1 MGTFQRGDRGLDVTR
16 LEIALMELGLYS
28 GVLDDFFGPTLENS
42 VRLYQARKG
51 LLTTGISDDQT
62 TAAIL
67 AEPSPR
73 AASLRDKPADYR
85 SLTLTASFET
95 SIGPP
100 ECFSGLAGD
109 FDGQG
114 ISFGVLQWNLGQG
127 TLQPLLRKLDMA
139 HPEVV
144 KAAFGDGYQELRTML
159 TKSTRE
165 QLAWARKIQ
174 TANRR
179 SLVEPWRSRF
189 KALGAT
195 RECQQIQVERE
206 HREPDPPED
215 RERVCTDSRLTV
227 TRAAGSRTDADRRQ
241 PPCGGG
247 PARVRRGCPSAE
259 ARDRQRGG
267 HRAWKWLRPRETVS
281 ARAQACVGGS
291 AAYADRVI
299 AEPQSW
305 TAAEQRATG
314 GSPGARFRC
323 PCGPS
328 DLTRGSTSR
337 KWS

>member
-195 RECQQIQVERE
+195 RECQQIQVEGASERFATARRLCRDYGLWSERAVALMFDIVVQNGSIGSQTHQKIVSESARIPGSLSRE
-206 HREPDPPED
+206 QQEVERMRIVANRRAEAARPEFVED
-215 RERVCTDSRLTV
+215 
-227 TRAAGSRTDADRRQ
+227 
-241 PPCGGG
+241 
-247 PARVRRGCPSAE
+247 VRRRKLAIANGVGIVHGNGYDLE
-259 ARDRQRGG
+259 RQYLL
-267 HRAWKWLRPRETVS
+267 ALKPALEEVP
-281 ARAQACVGGS
+281 
-291 AAYADRVI
+291 
-299 AEPQSW
+299 
-305 TAAEQRATG
+305 
-314 GSPGARFRC
+314 
-323 PCGPS
+323 
-328 DLTRGSTSR
+328 LTPIG
-337 KWS
+337 